1 MGSVGEAIEL
11 RPDPDGRWLAHA
23 DRDHESITGMFG
35 GWTSAVALRAVQR
48 SSDNAATPVSITIN
62 FVGAIPAG
70 SDVAVDVERIGGG
83 RSIQHWR
90 AEVRQVGEADV
101 LATALVVLAERRATD
116 PHVELTMPQVPDP
129 ATLEQIFAPPPQ
141 GLQTEIRYVSGE
153 YASGRTAG
161 SHWLRDASGRPLDH
175 AHLAYLADQYA
186 PRSFYWGVGFR
197 PSATITMSVYFHG
210 TAEEI
215 SAVGTDYILNEAVGT
230 RGESSTSG
238 QKARLWGRDGTLLA
252 TTEQLCWYR

>member
-1 MGSVGEAIEL
+1 MGSVEEAIRL
-11 RPDPDGRWLAHA
+11 RPDSDRRWLAHA

-35 GWTSAVALRAVQR
+35 GWTSAVVITAVTT
-48 SSDNAATPVSITIN
+48 SSDTAAIPVSITIN
-62 FVGAIPAG
+62 FVGSIPAG
-70 SDVAVDVERIGGG
+70 TDVAVDVERIGGG

-90 AEVRQVGEADV
+90 AEGRKVDDVAV

-116 PHVELTMPQVPDP
+116 PHIELTMPEVPDP
-129 ATLEQIFAPPPQ
+129 ATLEQIYAPEPQ
-141 GLQTEIRYVSGE
+141 GLQTEIRYVSGD

-161 SHWLRDASGRPLDH
+161 SHWLRDAAGRPLDH

-186 PRSFYWGVGFR
+186 PRSFYWGVGLR
-197 PSATITMSVYFHG
+197 PSATITMSVYFHA

-215 SAVGTDYILNEAVGT
+215 SAVGTDHILNEAVGT
-230 RGESSTSG
+230 RGETSTSG
-238 QKARLWGRDGTLLA
+238 QQARLWSRDGTLLA